1 MFHHL
6 VHPDIEVFVDL
17 GQDRERTDR
26 LILVK
31 TTNANNS
38 IRSNNSSNI
47 SIFPQNFKQYKEIAS
62 LQASNANN
70 EGKGIRLNNLVNNN
84 KILVVE
90 V

>member
-1 MFHHL
+1 MI
-6 VHPDIEVFVDL
+6 HPDIEVFADM
-17 GQDRERTDR
+17 GQDRQLTDR

-47 SIFPQNFKQYKEIAS
+47 SIFPLNFKQYKEIAS
-62 LQASNANN
+62 LQVSNANN
-70 EGKGIRLNNLVNNN
+70 DGKGIRLNNLANNN

-90 V
+90 L